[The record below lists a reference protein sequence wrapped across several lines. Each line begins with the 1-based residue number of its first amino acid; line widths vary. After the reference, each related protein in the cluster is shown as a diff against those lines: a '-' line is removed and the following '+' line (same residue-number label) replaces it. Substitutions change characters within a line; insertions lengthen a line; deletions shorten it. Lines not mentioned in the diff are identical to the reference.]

1 METADPD
8 TLRNVAKACVKT
20 GIVAQAVDRLTSED
34 RHQAYEA
41 FSLFSLLARAHETQP
56 ILDTI
61 QNHKDD
67 EVRLCA
73 VRVLNVAAQSD
84 LAPALREMV
93 SGELLP
99 ENVRTAILE
108 VLYKLDQ
115 DQPVFDLA
123 SSDNG
128 AMSLHNSL

>member
-1 METADPD
+1 MSG
-8 TLRNVAKACVKT
+8 AKDARRPGQLSV
-20 GIVAQAVDRLTSED
+20 IFDRSED

-56 ILDTI
+56 ILDSI

-73 VRVLNVAAQSD
+73 VRVLNVAAHPD
-84 LAPALREMV
+84 LAPTLRELV
-93 SGELLP
+93 GGERLP
-99 ENVRTAILE
+99 ENVRTAMLE
-108 VLYKLDQ
+108 VLYKMDQ

-128 AMSLHNSL
+128 GMSLHNSL